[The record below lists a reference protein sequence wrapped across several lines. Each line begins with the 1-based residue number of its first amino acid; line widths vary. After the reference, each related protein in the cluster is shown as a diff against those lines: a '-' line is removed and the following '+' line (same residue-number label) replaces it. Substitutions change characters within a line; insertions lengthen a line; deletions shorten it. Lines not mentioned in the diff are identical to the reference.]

1 MNIGT
6 GSRLL
11 ALSHKCLPPEGSGEA
26 VLIFGGFAKKCLS
39 GVYPFFDKQ
48 RGLRPM
54 FTRVKCVLES
64 VFVPSEGFVAGCGL
78 TPTVPRSQGAMAT
91 Y

>member
-1 MNIGT
+1 
-6 GSRLL
+6 
-11 ALSHKCLPPEGSGEA
+11 
-26 VLIFGGFAKKCLS
+26 
-39 GVYPFFDKQ
+39 
-48 RGLRPM
+48 M